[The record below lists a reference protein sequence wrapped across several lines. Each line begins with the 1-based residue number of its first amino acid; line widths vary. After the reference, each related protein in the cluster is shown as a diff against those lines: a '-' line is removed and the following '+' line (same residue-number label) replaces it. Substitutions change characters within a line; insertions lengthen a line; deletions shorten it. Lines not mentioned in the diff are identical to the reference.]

1 MAYFTVYSS
10 ISAYVEDIGNP
21 PSCADPPGARFLA
34 IFVCPPTTAYEGGM
48 TVLEFISDDYGIE
61 AIVKFQILLLVVFTF
76 RTNVLPILETI
87 ETLSI

>member
-1 MAYFTVYSS
+1 
-10 ISAYVEDIGNP
+10 
-21 PSCADPPGARFLA
+21 
-34 IFVCPPTTAYEGGM
+34 M